1 MKNVWTALVVLLVFT
16 VVCGFVYPMLI
27 TGIAQ
32 ICFPK
37 QANGSLVE
45 KDGKI
50 VGSAIVGQEFV
61 GNEYFHGR
69 PSNSGYIGSSSSNIA
84 LSNPELLARLEEQ
97 YNHARVSY
105 GYQKDSDIPADL
117 VTESASGLDPDI
129 TLEAAIIQVNSVA
142 KARGMKTEKLSV
154 LVNSLAKQGIGYRFV
169 NVLELNLALEEMDR

>member
-1 MKNVWTALVVLLVFT
+1 MKNVWTALLVILVFT

-32 ICFPK
+32 VCFPK

-45 KDGKI
+45 KDGKVI
-50 VGSAIVGQEFV
+50 GSRLIGQEFV
-61 GNEYFHGR
+61 GSEYFHGR
-69 PSNSGYIGSSSSNIA
+69 PSNSGYNGSSSSNIA

-105 GYQKDSDIPADL
+105 GFEKDSDIPADL

-129 TLEAAIIQVNSVA
+129 TLEAALIQVNSVA
-142 KARGMKTEKLSV
+142 KAREIETEKLTA

-169 NVLELNLALEEMDR
+169 NVLELNLALEEMNK

>member
-1 MKNVWTALVVLLVFT
+1 MKNVWTSLLVLLVFT
-16 VVCGFVYPMLI
+16 VICGFVYPMII

-32 ICFPK
+32 VCFPK

-50 VGSAIVGQEFV
+50 IGSRLIGQEFA
-61 GNEYFHGR
+61 GEEYFHGR
-69 PSNSGYIGSSSSNIA
+69 PSNSNYTQGSSSNIA

-105 GYQKDSDIPADL
+105 GVEKDADIPADL

-129 TLEAAIIQVNSVA
+129 TLEAALVQVKTVA
-142 KARGMKTEKLSV
+142 KVRGLDPAKLEA
-154 LVNSLAKQGIGYRFV
+154 LVNSLAKQGIGYKFI
-169 NVLELNLALEEMDR
+169 NVLELNLALEEMSK